1 MTDPICP
8 AGTLPRPDPRL
19 WLGCTV
25 TMETDRPIGYTH
37 TKNGHTF
44 TYPINYGYVPGVT
57 GGDGEE
63 LDVYLLGVDR
73 PVRRFTGII
82 IGAVVRTDD
91 EEDKLVMAPTG
102 VHCTAAEIREA
113 VHFQEKYHSSYILT
127 APEQSRTATTE

>member
-1 MTDPICP
+1 M
-8 AGTLPRPDPRL
+8 
-19 WLGCTV
+19 
-25 TMETDRPIGYTH
+25 
-37 TKNGHTF
+37 
-44 TYPINYGYVPGVT
+44 
-57 GGDGEE
+57 
-63 LDVYLLGVDR
+63 YLLGVDR

-102 VHCTAAEIREA
+102 VRCTASEIREA

>member
-44 TYPINYGYVPGVT
+44 TYPINYGYIPGVT
-57 GGDGEE
+57 GGPSGETS
-63 LDVYLLGVDR
+63 VSSS
-73 PVRRFTGII
+73 
-82 IGAVVRTDD
+82 VV
-91 EEDKLVMAPTG
+91 G
-102 VHCTAAEIREA
+102 SIRLA
-113 VHFQEKYHSSYILT
+113 S
-127 APEQSRTATTE
+127 

>member
-44 TYPINYGYVPGVT
+44 TYPINYGYIPGVT

-63 LDVYLLGVDR
+63 LDVYLLGVASSSAR
-73 PVRRFTGII
+73 WY
-82 IGAVVRTDD
+82 
-91 EEDKLVMAPTG
+91 APTMRR
-102 VHCTAAEIREA
+102 TNWSWRPPE
-113 VHFQEKYHSSYILT
+113 YT
-127 APEQSRTATTE
+127 APPQRSGRLCISRKNTTARTF

>member
-44 TYPINYGYVPGVT
+44 TYPINYGYIPGVT

-73 PVRRFTGII
+73 PVRCQSLTP
-82 IGAVVRTDD
+82 A
-91 EEDKLVMAPTG
+91 MYPTVDTSRAG
-102 VHCTAAEIREA
+102 RGRR
-113 VHFQEKYHSSYILT
+113 KYAHQLLFSEMLPTLISVYT
-127 APEQSRTATTE
+127 P

>member
-44 TYPINYGYVPGVT
+44 TYPINYGYIPGVT

-91 EEDKLVMAPTG
+91 EEDKLVM
-102 VHCTAAEIREA
+102 
-113 VHFQEKYHSSYILT
+113 HFQEKYHNSYILT

>member
-1 MTDPICP
+1 MHRDH
-8 AGTLPRPDPRL
+8 G
-19 WLGCTV
+19 
-25 TMETDRPIGYTH
+25 DRPPH
-37 TKNGHTF
+37 RVHAHQNGHTF
-44 TYPINYGYVPGVT
+44 TYPINYGYIPGVT